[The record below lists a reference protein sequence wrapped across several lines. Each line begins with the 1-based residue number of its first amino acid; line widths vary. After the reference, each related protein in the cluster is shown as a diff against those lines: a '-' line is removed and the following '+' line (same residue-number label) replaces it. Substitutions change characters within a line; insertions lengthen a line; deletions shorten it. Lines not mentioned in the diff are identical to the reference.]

1 MQHSWGTDR
10 LDITTLCSKFTFIQ
24 GKYLQCTAVFKV
36 QEHSSLCKL
45 AMLHFLF
52 ADGLL
57 SSDTNILLVLA
68 LEYYLTFLLP
78 NPKTTFC
85 YRMKI
90 IPQAFFPWNFMRTLM
105 PSQAAKQ
112 TILPSQMKD
121 AQIFRKQK
129 KTYYQKLEKI
139 ILKLFFF
146 TIKKRDSL

>member
-1 MQHSWGTDR
+1 
-10 LDITTLCSKFTFIQ
+10 
-24 GKYLQCTAVFKV
+24 
-36 QEHSSLCKL
+36 
-45 AMLHFLF
+45 
-52 ADGLL
+52 
-57 SSDTNILLVLA
+57 
-68 LEYYLTFLLP
+68 
-78 NPKTTFC
+78 
-85 YRMKI
+85 MKI

-146 TIKKRDSL
+146 TIKKRDSLQGGKSQLHHLLEWAF